1 MGIDWRVTLTH
12 IIKKCAARLW
22 TGDASCGPVG
32 GSCKIMFDYSRNV
45 LCMELY
51 LYVKVIDKVLCDD
64 DGDDD
69 DDDDRQ
75 PVNIHEGAID
85 SS

>member
-1 MGIDWRVTLTH
+1 VGIDWRVTLTH

-51 LYVKVIDKVLCDD
+51 LYVKVIDKVLS
-64 DGDDD
+64 
-69 DDDDRQ
+69 
-75 PVNIHEGAID
+75 VMMMVMMMMMMMID
-85 SS
+85 NQ

>member
-1 MGIDWRVTLTH
+1 
-12 IIKKCAARLW
+12 
-22 TGDASCGPVG
+22 
-32 GSCKIMFDYSRNV
+32 
-45 LCMELY
+45 MELY